1 MAARGTVVLFELDL
15 ADVERGVYEEL
26 SLRVAQHPSEDAGF
40 LVARI
45 LARALCHAP
54 GIAFSNG
61 VSAGDEPALRIE
73 EPDGTLA
80 TWIEI
85 GVPSEQG
92 LRRACHRARDV
103 LVVTYR
109 ARSQPLERPS
119 GALGER
125 VRVLAL
131 DPTLVGELAKRVERR
146 NRWSVLRNDGEL
158 AVIVGNERF
167 SAALAE

>member
-15 ADVERGVYEEL
+15 ADVERGVYAEL
-26 SLRVAQHPSEDAGF
+26 SLRVAQHPSEDEAF

-45 LARALCHAP
+45 LARALRHAP
-54 GIAFSNG
+54 RIEFSAG

-73 EPDGTLA
+73 DPDGSLA

-92 LRRACHRARDV
+92 LRRACHRAREV

-109 ARSQPLERPS
+109 ARSAPLVRPA

-131 DPTLVGELAKRVERR
+131 DPAFVDALAARVERR

-158 AVIVGNERF
+158 AVVVGSERF
-167 SAALAE
+167 ACALAE